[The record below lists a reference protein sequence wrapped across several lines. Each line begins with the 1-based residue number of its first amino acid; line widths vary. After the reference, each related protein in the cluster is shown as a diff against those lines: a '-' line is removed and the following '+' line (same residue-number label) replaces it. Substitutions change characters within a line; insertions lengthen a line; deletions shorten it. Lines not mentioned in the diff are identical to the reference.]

1 MSDVVGC
8 REKPWPPSS
17 MADGNLPLAK
27 KLAVDNPDVTA
38 ELAIL
43 QKEIR
48 HNRAT

>member
-1 MSDVVGC
+1 
-8 REKPWPPSS
+8 

-48 HNRAT
+48 HPSHLSGSGREIMSGYP